1 LIEHNPIE
9 RYLGKLGNLRSKVPF
24 AKVQLKPEKS
34 FLDRRAGAAG
44 LTRAVFESGDL
55 DKITLHDLE

>member
-1 LIEHNPIE
+1 LRRFNLNPK
-9 RYLGKLGNLRSKVPF
+9 RV
-24 AKVQLKPEKS
+24 
-34 FLDRRAGAAG
+34 FLDRRTVAAG